1 MLLRAPS
8 GVTQPFPTT
17 GGALAARTFEDSA
30 GTIWEVFEVHRSS
43 HTAATVSNGLE
54 RGWLAF
60 VSGDQKRRLAPYPA
74 GWETVAAPELERL
87 CRAARVAPQAR
98 YPFDPNAR
106 ERRRKPREEPTDKP
120 TAAQLTAPLPSPFSP
135 PLQALSEATVE
146 GTVRHFAHDARS
158 RALPAIE
165 AMVQLKRLLAERFP
179 DPDSDA
185 RDMRAVRRWFVETY
199 YFEPKR

>member
-1 MLLRAPS
+1 M
-8 GVTQPFPTT
+8 
-17 GGALAARTFEDSA
+17 AARTFEDSA

-43 HTAATVSNGLE
+43 NKAVTVSTGLE
-54 RGWLAF
+54 GGWLAF
-60 VSGDQKRRLAPYPA
+60 VSGDQKRRLAPFPSE
-74 GWETVAAPELERL
+74 WETIAAPELERL
-87 CRAARVAPQAR
+87 CRAARVAPQPK

-106 ERRRKPREEPTDKP
+106 ERRRKPRPESAERSGTPSHTP
-120 TAAQLTAPLPSPFSP
+120 PFSAPL
-135 PLQALSEATVE
+135 QTLSDATVE

-158 RALPAIE
+158 RAMPAIE

-179 DPDSDA
+179 DPGSDA